1 METLSSLT
9 IGLSAFFNEPKMF
22 LLMIVGVFF
31 GMVFGAIPGLT
42 AALGVTLI
50 LPFTYSMTAGS
61 GLTTLIAIYV
71 GGISGG
77 LISACLLNIPG
88 SPASLVTCFDGAPMA
103 RNGRPADALAL
114 GVFASLLGGLFS
126 GVMLIII
133 APALAKVALMF
144 GSWEYFAL
152 GVMGLMVV
160 VSICSNNMIKG
171 LMSAVIGLLIGTVGM
186 DPVSSVQR
194 LTFGIWQLNG
204 GLALLATLMG
214 LFALCEILVQIR
226 DLSVKFN
233 IVDTGKISLFPR
245 KELYKG
251 KSKFFAVS
259 AVIGTVIGILPGIG
273 QSTASMMAYNTCRQ
287 MSKEPEKYGTGFEEG
302 VIASECANNAVC
314 GGAMIPMMTLGIPGD
329 TVTAILLGGL
339 VVHGLQPGP
348 LLFTKNADVVGIVFV
363 AYIFSCV
370 VMYFMEMGLMKMFI
384 KLLRIPLNILLPV
397 ILVMCVVGTF
407 TTNNRIFDVWVFF
420 VIGIIGYLLV
430 CNNFP
435 LGPAVL
441 GYILCTTIESNLR
454 TGLIGSNGSWSGFFQ
469 SPLAVGL
476 VVFGVILLFTPTVM
490 SALKKRKAAKA

>member
-1 METLSSLT
+1 
-9 IGLSAFFNEPKMF
+9 
-22 LLMIVGVFF
+22 
-31 GMVFGAIPGLT
+31 
-42 AALGVTLI
+42 
-50 LPFTYSMTAGS
+50 
-61 GLTTLIAIYV
+61 
-71 GGISGG
+71 
-77 LISACLLNIPG
+77 
-88 SPASLVTCFDGAPMA
+88 
-103 RNGRPADALAL
+103 
-114 GVFASLLGGLFS
+114 
-126 GVMLIII
+126 
-133 APALAKVALMF
+133 
-144 GSWEYFAL
+144 
-152 GVMGLMVV
+152 
-160 VSICSNNMIKG
+160 
-171 LMSAVIGLLIGTVGM
+171 
-186 DPVSSVQR
+186 
-194 LTFGIWQLNG
+194 
-204 GLALLATLMG
+204 
-214 LFALCEILVQIR
+214 
-226 DLSVKFN
+226 
-233 IVDTGKISLFPR
+233 
-245 KELYKG
+245 
-251 KSKFFAVS
+251 
-259 AVIGTVIGILPGIG
+259 
-273 QSTASMMAYNTCRQ
+273 MAYNTCRQ